1 MISELNTTSL
11 EEKCQLLLK
20 KQNDL
25 LSNIQATSSEY
36 DNIQK
41 EIHTTQMEY
50 QKLQEQKKELSAVV
64 QDLSAQL
71 EQKQT
76 ELHFLEKDIQ
86 IAKLSHKSELE
97 SLERD
102 RKLDALLEEYLT
114 CDDFCTQFL
123 KNLGSK
129 VVKRD
134 LAGKPIEYK
143 NVYDVFLEARERARK
158 RATSTI
164 NRYRRLP
171 DVGTASSG
179 GGVETGGRR
188 PQVPE
193 GMSL

>member
-20 KQNDL
+20 KQNEL

-76 ELHFLEKDIQ
+76 ELQFLEKDIQ

-171 DVGTASSG
+171 DVGTTSSG

>member
-20 KQNDL
+20 KQNEL

-41 EIHTTQMEY
+41 EIYTTQMEY

-76 ELHFLEKDIQ
+76 ELQFLEKDIQ

-171 DVGTASSG
+171 DVGSTSSG

>member
-76 ELHFLEKDIQ
+76 DLQLLEKDIQ

-188 PQVPE
+188 PEIPD